1 LYSTANIFSSQN
13 FIIMKRFKFPVLLLA
28 MGIAIFGAMAAN
40 VKPAAPKNFDATY
53 YYVGNNTLAQMQ
65 DPNNWQNSGT
75 PCTGANKPCTINWV
89 GTRTQF
95 DEHVIAFPDESAVLS
110 ECATFKN

>member
-1 LYSTANIFSSQN
+1 
-13 FIIMKRFKFPVLLLA
+13 MKRFKFPVLLLA

-65 DPNNWQNSGT
+65 DPNNWLNSGT
-75 PCTGANKPCTINWV
+75 ACSGANKPCTINWI
-89 GTRTQF
+89 GTRAEF
-95 DEHVIAFPDESAVLS
+95 DTHVASFPDIPTVVSESATLR
-110 ECATFKN
+110 N